1 MIAIAV
7 VAALAWLLAGPEPR
21 ARYALTVFVSVLIVA
36 CPCAMGLATPTAIL
50 AGTGAGARR
59 GS

>member
-36 CPCAMGLATPTAIL
+36 CPCVGLATPTAIL